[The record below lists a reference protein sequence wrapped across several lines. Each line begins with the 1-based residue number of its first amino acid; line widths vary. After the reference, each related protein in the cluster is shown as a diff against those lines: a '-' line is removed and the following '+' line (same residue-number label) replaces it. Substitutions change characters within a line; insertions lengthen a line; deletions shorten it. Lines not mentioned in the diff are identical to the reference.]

1 MVDAIKKSNDI
12 GEHRR
17 SLVNWTRIVS
27 MEGGLEGDEK
37 RMGKEQGWVA
47 VQTPSWKCNLL
58 AKSF

>member
-1 MVDAIKKSNDI
+1 
-12 GEHRR
+12 
-17 SLVNWTRIVS
+17 VNWTRVVS

-47 VQTPSWKCNLL
+47 VQIPSWKCNLL